1 MQKLN
6 VEILMS
12 HSVGLNNNYYRPTA
26 QELLEDYLKAVPS
39 LTINDFNA
47 ENLKEQQQALEQK
60 QVEKDRELEQ
70 LRQEQRKMMKALKLV
85 LLIATYRQ
93 HRC

>member
-1 MQKLN
+1 
-6 VEILMS
+6 MS

-85 LLIATYRQ
+85 LLIATYQQ